1 MFSRHIVKKDN
12 RVLRQPLPIYE
23 GLDYPNHG
31 HPDSVMDRANA
42 TRLGEPTP
50 LWP

>member
-31 HPDSVMDRANA
+31 RPDSVMDRADA
-42 TRLGEPTP
+42 TQPGEPTP